1 MSRFEN
7 IYDDYDDDDEILH
20 TNYIIISIW
29 ALLKL
34 IELYYSLWEK

>member
-7 IYDDYDDDDEILH
+7 IYDDYDDDDKILH
-20 TNYIIISIW
+20 TNYIIIFW